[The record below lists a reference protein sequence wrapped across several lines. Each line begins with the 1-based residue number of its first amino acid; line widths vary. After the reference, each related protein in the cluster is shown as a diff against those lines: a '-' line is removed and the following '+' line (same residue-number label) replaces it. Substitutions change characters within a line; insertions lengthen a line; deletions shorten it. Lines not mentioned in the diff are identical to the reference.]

1 MAKKRSKNYIDPA
14 VQKSLVYRIILHWL
28 AFFLV
33 SFFVAFCLQF
43 FNDPF
48 RSFPEHFVEL
58 WWRHGFVFLVMFVL
72 LPVFA
77 YDAIRVSNRFAGPV
91 SRLRKTIQEL
101 ANGEETQP
109 LEFRENDFWRKL
121 AEEFNG
127 MVDKLRGNERAKS

>member
-1 MAKKRSKNYIDPA
+1 MAKKRTKNYIDPT
-14 VQKSLVYRIILHWL
+14 VQKSLVRRLIFHWL
-28 AFFLV
+28 AFFAI

-48 RSFPEHFVEL
+48 RSFPEHFSQL
-58 WWRHGFVFLVMFVL
+58 WWNHGFVFLVMFLL

-101 ANGEETQP
+101 SEGKESKP
-109 LEFRENDFWRKL
+109 LEFRENDFWKNL
-121 AEEFNG
+121 AKEFNG
-127 MVDKLRGNERAKS
+127 MVDTLRNERVKS

>member
-1 MAKKRSKNYIDPA
+1 MAKNRTKNYVDPA
-14 VQKSLVYRIILHWL
+14 VQKSLVRRIILHWL
-28 AFFLV
+28 AFLV
-33 SFFVAFCLQF
+33 ASFFVAFCLQF

-48 RSFPEHFVEL
+48 RSFPEHLVEF
-58 WWRHGFVFLVMFVL
+58 WWKHGFVFLVMIAL

-101 ANGEETQP
+101 AQGKEAKP
-109 LEFRENDFWRKL
+109 LEFRENDFWKSL

-127 MVDKLRGNERAKS
+127 MVENLRSNARSKS